1 MSNSVWEVPRSHVSA
16 FSVPCR
22 IELSSAPPFD
32 IVKTAGPVLLS
43 LRGGRT
49 LDKTG
54 FSAADWSSPLELGRW
69 ELMQRAASE
78 RRPSGCR
85 AGAVLLVV
93 LCGRAKRERLEAS

>member
-1 MSNSVWEVPRSHVSA
+1 MG
-16 FSVPCR
+16 
-22 IELSSAPPFD
+22 
-32 IVKTAGPVLLS
+32 KTA
-43 LRGGRT
+43 
-49 LDKTG
+49 
-54 FSAADWSSPLELGRW
+54 FAAADWPGPLELGRW